1 MSAASAA
8 RGDVGRGAGV
18 YVGVSGAEFEGSS
31 GVYGAAGAA
40 PAVAAG
46 RVAFAFDLAPR
57 RPLRPPRES
66 GFVRAEGF
74 GAVAVAA
81 AGRGVDFCRTAHG
94 GRAASLT
101 APRRSQ
107 VALLRGRA
115 RRWTA
120 LEAHGTGTPLGDPI
134 EVAAACAVID
144 RRARSDADE
153 LGRVPVTASK
163 AAVGHLEARRAAG
176 LAAALADGAGANAA
190 LARLN
195 GRRQRARFGF
205 GDDRARVRRRAGRRG
220 PRGPRR
226 GVDAARGAA
235 LAARPDGG
243 GARGPRARAAAAS
256 FSALVVGVLR
266 DDAAVLRALP
276 RVEVVRDAR
285 DLRESTK
292 NVVVGVG
299 DAGAGGGAL
308 VARPSVG
315 PAGVRYA
322 AAIRGRAPGVEAA
335 ADADDLAARVQSAL
349 ARLRRPRAP
358 RARALRWTRARAA
371 FAVVVGSGVSGLAF
385 ARALHHYAAVVV
397 LEREAHVGGVWR
409 SQANETSRV
418 NTSEAAYRCHDAGAG
433 DDADH
438 TPACDI
444 LANLRRV
451 AATYGTFL
459 FRSPAVACRSA
470 AGDHAVLV
478 GPSRRVVAAAL
489 VCVCANR
496 RLGRLRRLAFPSEGA
511 FRGRVAYGAGDD
523 AARVDF
529 RRARVV
535 VVGAGAFATENART
549 ALEGG
554 AARVAVVQ
562 RRRGSVCPR
571 IVDYLNFS
579 RPYDGAFAHRA
590 EGNRLVFA
598 AWKGAFAACGVTEP
612 ECWRAGRL
620 APAGHTISVSDVW
633 LVAHACGSL
642 STALGRVG
650 GVGPDAVTVGAASIP
665 CTVILKCVGFW
676 KNAALRRLLG
686 ANGLGANNV
695 VRRGLCYQAEAILDN
710 VGGYQ
715 SPSGSSYVEGAQ
727 LSILLLTAQ
736 LRDAGTVEAAGRR
749 LDVVDARASEGLLG
763 LGTSPGAV
771 AALGPRFLEAARAR
785 VLRRCLAFH
794 ETALPAAY
802 VAENA
807 RDWRALFALCGG
819 AAQAYPFASLL
830 DGLAGEWVDPA
841 LALGTA
847 ASLGDGAGRR
857 RGSSAGRDRRDG
869 ADERRAAPRA
879 RRAACPRPA
888 VLRFLSP
895 AADDDGPAVP
905 LSRSTAAIARAV
917 LRFPGGRLVL
927 GLVAAVAAA
936 STHSPRPTS
945 ASYGAFLRAS
955 FGAATLGR
963 VEASTVDVRQLALL
977 DVAGALGPP
986 RSAGVYVAA
995 LGFTRPRG
1003 GEALEPNA
1011 YSSTGDLL
1019 SVAAGRVSHALG
1031 LEGPCLALDTACS
1044 ASLVALAIAAAALGR
1059 GTCAEA
1065 AVAALSV
1072 VEATVSASHAV
1083 AGLVSPRGRCHAFDG
1098 RADGYC
1104 RADGLAAYLL
1114 GGDGPDDVSG
1124 VEARHDGGSASLAAP
1139 NGSSQRRLL
1148 RSVDGAT
1155 IALEAHGTGT
1165 ALGDPVE
1172 VGAAVDALGDTR
1184 ARPGV
1189 ADTACSSWLV
1199 AAHLALAGGCARAV
1213 VAAAGV
1219 LRAGASRAYAAA
1231 AMLSPAR
1238 ALPRVGRARRR
1249 LLPRR
1254 SLRRPGARRRPRGVR
1269 RAPGRPER
1277 EPHGPNGAAQRRLLA
1292 AVAGDAAAALEAH
1305 GTGTAL
1311 GDPIEAAA
1319 AAAALADGASAASM
1333 KAGAGHLEACAAA
1346 LGLLALR
1353 AGGGANAQLR
1363 RSNAHL
1369 AALGARFRRPVERAA
1384 SGFAARRLNSFGY
1397 SGTIAHAAFD
1407 DESRFR
1413 VSSRLAAA
1421 SLFRAA
1427 RELFPVGDG
1436 SSAAICELVGRDPTP
1451 LSEGTHLSY
1460 ERRSFGARI
1469 EGRVVVGDLDVASLL
1484 FDRSGALLGRL
1495 QRSIPLEAAFT
1506 VALCTAAALETGVLD
1521 RSAADVLAI
1530 DAIESRPA
1538 NAVWID
1544 V

>member
-1 MSAASAA
+1 MTSRPAS
-8 RGDVGRGAGV
+8 
-18 YVGVSGAEFEGSS
+18 
-31 GVYGAAGAA
+31 
-40 PAVAAG
+40 
-46 RVAFAFDLAPR
+46 
-57 RPLRPPRES
+57 
-66 GFVRAEGF
+66 
-74 GAVAVAA
+74 
-81 AGRGVDFCRTAHG
+81 
-94 GRAASLT
+94 
-101 APRRSQ
+101 
-107 VALLRGRA
+107 
-115 RRWTA
+115 
-120 LEAHGTGTPLGDPI
+120 
-134 EVAAACAVID
+134 
-144 RRARSDADE
+144 
-153 LGRVPVTASK
+153 
-163 AAVGHLEARRAAG
+163 
-176 LAAALADGAGANAA
+176 
-190 LARLN
+190 
-195 GRRQRARFGF
+195 
-205 GDDRARVRRRAGRRG
+205 
-220 PRGPRR
+220 
-226 GVDAARGAA
+226 
-235 LAARPDGG
+235 
-243 GARGPRARAAAAS
+243 
-256 FSALVVGVLR
+256 
-266 DDAAVLRALP
+266 
-276 RVEVVRDAR
+276 
-285 DLRESTK
+285 
-292 NVVVGVG
+292 
-299 DAGAGGGAL
+299 
-308 VARPSVG
+308 
-315 PAGVRYA
+315 
-322 AAIRGRAPGVEAA
+322 
-335 ADADDLAARVQSAL
+335 SAL

-358 RARALRWTRARAA
+358 RRFAGPPGA

-409 SQANETSRV
+409 SQANETSRREHV
-418 NTSEAAYRCHDAGAG
+418 RGRVPLPRRGRGRRRGPHAGLRYSREPAARRRDLRHLFISIAGGRVPRRGPVARRPV
-433 DDADH
+433 A
-438 TPACDI
+438 A
-444 LANLRRV
+444 LRR
-451 AATYGTFL
+451 
-459 FRSPAVACRSA
+459 R
-470 AGDHAVLV
+470 
-478 GPSRRVVAAAL
+478 AAL

-511 FRGRVAYGAGDD
+511 FGA
-523 AARVDF
+523 ASPTARATTRRVDS
-529 RRARVV
+529 AAAVV

-554 AARVAVVQ
+554 AWRVAVVQ

-785 VLRRCLAFH
+785 PPP
-794 ETALPAAY
+794 LPR
-802 VAENA
+802 VPRDGSGGSSPRT

-847 ASLGDGAGRR
+847 ASLRATAPDVAAAERWAATVATAPT
-857 RGSSAGRDRRDG
+857 SAARP
-869 ADERRAAPRA
+869 RRAPSGVPATVVESCVAFVLGTAVAADAPLLEA
-879 RRAACPRPA
+879 GLDSLGATVFAETLALEASVQVPATIVFDAPSPSA

-955 FGAATLGR
+955 FGARRSG
-963 VEASTVDVRQLALL
+963 ASGVDVGVRQLALL

-1114 GGDGPDDVSG
+1114 GSDGPDDVSG
-1124 VEARHDGGSASLAAP
+1124 VEARHGGAARRRSRRPDADARRALCRRGRSAEGDHPPRRRAWRAVSVEGVLLEMTGTTRDRTTPLLAA
-1139 NGSSQRRLL
+1139 GLDSISAVEFARRLSA
-1148 RSVDGAT
+1148 RAGSDFPAT
-1155 IALEAHGTGT
+1155 LLFDHPT
-1165 ALGDPVE
+1165 AAD
-1172 VGAAVDALGDTR
+1172 
-1184 ARPGV
+1184 V
-1189 ADTACSSWLV
+1189 A
-1199 AAHLALAGGCARAV
+1199 ALAGS
-1213 VAAAGV
+1213 AA
-1219 LRAGASRAYAAA
+1219 
-1231 AMLSPAR
+1231 
-1238 ALPRVGRARRR
+1238 ARRR
-1249 LLPRR
+1249 APRI
-1254 SLRRPGARRRPRGVR
+1254 
-1269 RAPGRPER
+1269 AP
-1277 EPHGPNGAAQRRLLA
+1277 
-1292 AVAGDAAAALEAH
+1292 
-1305 GTGTAL
+1305 
-1311 GDPIEAAA
+1311 
-1319 AAAALADGASAASM
+1319 
-1333 KAGAGHLEACAAA
+1333 
-1346 LGLLALR
+1346 
-1353 AGGGANAQLR
+1353 
-1363 RSNAHL
+1363 
-1369 AALGARFRRPVERAA
+1369 
-1384 SGFAARRLNSFGY
+1384 GFAARRLNSFGY

-1460 ERRSFGARI
+1460 ERRSFGAPV

-1495 QRSIPLEAAFT
+1495 RMSLPLETAFT
-1506 VALCTAAALETGVLD
+1506 VALRTTAALETGVLD